1 MENDYHTRFI
11 AHARVQISNGI
22 VVVHRESI
30 VVKNEDDRKVE
41 RVQRHFD
48 ETEFRVSY
56 PRAARLLAPLLN
68 RRAGNKDR

>member
-1 MENDYHTRFI
+1 MENDYHARFI
-11 AHARVQISNGI
+11 THVRVEISNGI
-22 VVVHRESI
+22 VHSGSI
-30 VVKNEDDRKVE
+30 VVKDDRKVE

-68 RRAGNKDR
+68 GRTGNKDR